1 MGCRDHPGQGLDS
14 DPLQA
19 RNHHLGICRL
29 QHLAVYL
36 VLNCC
41 ARRAVLHS
49 RCPAQQVRRLHSGR
63 AGKAVRPVGCHWSRC
78 PGARIL
84 YRIPIDLTAVVR
96 GFAGWRLW
104 VTFDLMPD
112 RVGQP
117 MAQSRSPAATLAAAL
132 SMLVMAAGAGWPQ
145 AAPPPQTLGLQTPAP
160 QAAPPPPP
168 ILAAPQQE
176 PAPSSPS
183 PAQDENPGLINE
195 IGKLWEKSKT
205 ILPTL
210 KSPQE
215 AFEDFNTRA
224 KDVSRD
230 AGESLSR
237 LAKPS
242 LMVSGR
248 MGCPVSANGAP
259 DCKAGADKLCQAKG
273 HKEGKSLDTD
283 AAEKCSAKVYLP
295 GRKRGPGDCR
305 TENYVTR
312 ALCQ

>member
-1 MGCRDHPGQGLDS
+1 
-14 DPLQA
+14 
-19 RNHHLGICRL
+19 
-29 QHLAVYL
+29 
-36 VLNCC
+36 
-41 ARRAVLHS
+41 
-49 RCPAQQVRRLHSGR
+49 
-63 AGKAVRPVGCHWSRC
+63 
-78 PGARIL
+78 
-84 YRIPIDLTAVVR
+84 
-96 GFAGWRLW
+96 
-104 VTFDLMPD
+104 
-112 RVGQP
+112 
-117 MAQSRSPAATLAAAL
+117 
-132 SMLVMAAGAGWPQ
+132 MLVMAAGAGWPQ
-145 AAPPPQTLGLQTPAP
+145 TPS
-160 QAAPPPPP
+160 PPP
-168 ILAAPQQE
+168 ILGVQMPAQQAMPDRPAPQQE

-215 AFEDFNTRA
+215 AFEDLNTRA
-224 KDVSRD
+224 RDASRD

-295 GRKRGPGDCR
+295 GRKREPGDCR
-305 TENYVTR
+305 TEHYVTR